1 VYAVNCM
8 RAVCNMQ
15 GIAFLNFL
23 DPVLACTEKI
33 GRKDREKLY
42 HDEEFQTISE
52 SKSCMRVFRQTVSE
66 KLDAGFHTD
75 LTQILAGDEMY
86 EDIWHP
92 NEKGNQILAK
102 HVFDKVLASVDL
114 KKKDGF
120 GKGERDE

>member
-1 VYAVNCM
+1 
-8 RAVCNMQ
+8 
-15 GIAFLNFL
+15 
-23 DPVLACTEKI
+23 
-33 GRKDREKLY
+33 
-42 HDEEFQTISE
+42 
-52 SKSCMRVFRQTVSE
+52 MRVFRQTVSE